1 MGESTAAGDPSASD
15 VEADRDAEEPFPRP
29 GPISRSPSMPS
40 IPGFSRQMPGLG
52 LSSLLGK
59 VGLPGLHE
67 RAFSPE
73 GTWGAGRQ

>member
-1 MGESTAAGDPSASD
+1 MPFLP
-15 VEADRDAEEPFPRP
+15 DRQL
-29 GPISRSPSMPS
+29 G
-40 IPGFSRQMPGLG
+40 GLG

-73 GTWGAGRQ
+73 GLRAQQQQGR